1 MEEQIK
7 KEFEKYLPDKSISY
21 CIDLWKQ
28 DNFIFKISEEKK
40 SNRGF
45 FKSLKN
51 GNQKICIEKNDS
63 KEHFLF
69 TLIHEISHQKVYK
82 LYGKDKN
89 IKCHGTIWKETFK
102 KLLSPLI
109 NEEIFSK
116 EILKLIRDEM
126 KNPTSTGKKVFRDEM
141 KNPTL
146 TEKNFSE
153 GTKLSTL
160 KEKEIF
166 ILKDVEYSK
175 IKNKR
180 TRCLIMN
187 TKTKLFYL
195 LSMET
200 IVKKNDL

>member
-7 KEFEKYLPDKSISY
+7 KEFEKYLPEKTISY

-40 SNRGF
+40 SSRGF
-45 FKSLKN
+45 FKALKN

-69 TLIHEISHQKVYK
+69 TLIHEMSHQKVYK
-82 LYGKDKN
+82 LYGKDKNIKCHGKDKN

-102 KLLSPLI
+102 KLLYPLI

-126 KNPTSTGKKVFRDEM
+126 KNQ
-141 KNPTL
+141 
-146 TEKNFSE
+146 TEKNVSE

-180 TRCLIMN
+180 TRCLIN
-187 TKTKLFYL
+187 NNQNLFL
-195 LSMET
+195 VHL
-200 IVKKNDL
+200 IFGFPCHVLKKFVFLHYI